1 MNDFFLLQKM
11 KVVLLALVL
20 SLASMAYCQDAF
32 CLAGRLSNS
41 DVSNCAT
48 ELAVSLLQSTKT
60 IDILTDGIAAF
71 PPPPPPPHAIVLS
84 HYKHFLSLSTSLHG
98 LETCSNLNPKT
109 MISNLERN
117 SAPNLSDANGTQSAR
132 ITY

>member
-11 KVVLLALVL
+11 KVVLLVLVL
-20 SLASMAYCQDAF
+20 SLASMAYCQDAV

-41 DVSNCAT
+41 DVANCAT

-60 IDILTDGIAAF
+60 IDILM
-71 PPPPPPPHAIVLS
+71 VLQP
-84 HYKHFLSLSTSLHG
+84 SLSTSLHG

-109 MISNLERN
+109 MTSNLEMH
-117 SAPNLSDANGTQSAR
+117 SAPNLSDTNGTQSAR